1 VYGTAGV
8 LITPVSPFT
17 VLPGLTQTII
27 VPNNSVLYISSDGG
41 AQTTSSATNGFS
53 LVDVALFVDG
63 SLRANAD
70 YRRLVIANSTGIVNV
85 FVNWSFSDSLAL
97 PPGSHTIL
105 VAAAGTAIL
114 TGSANATV
122 SGGPG
127 SVLQGQLS
135 IVVVNR

>member
-8 LITPVSPFT
+8 LITSVSPFT

-41 AQTTSSATNGFS
+41 AQTTSTATNGFS
-53 LVDVALFVDG
+53 IVDVALFVDG

-70 YRRLVIANSTGIVNV
+70 YKRLVIANSTGIVNV
-85 FVNWSFSDSLAL
+85 FVNWSFSDSLVL
-97 PPGSHTIL
+97 PPGSHTIH
-105 VAAAGTAIL
+105 VAAAGT
-114 TGSANATV
+114 GGSSANATV
-122 SGGPG
+122 SGEPG